1 MERINTLVQMA
12 SLTFSYNSP
21 KQRANIEARLT
32 FKTEDG
38 KRMSCYGRIPF
49 EVDKDFWTAYSAGT
63 KFRDV
68 ERANLKTKIDTET
81 SAVREHVLHQFNTQF
96 HTPAHVDGSWLKQS
110 IQEYYYPIPTQE
122 ETLTGYWLYYSEL
135 KKHEDSAVKKFK
147 LASLLNRLKAID
159 SQAGKIH
166 RLDEVNETY
175 LSIFVSWHKEYGFA
189 HGTIMRDF
197 KWVRTVCR
205 HAAGNGYQLHPQFAS
220 LHVKA
225 GKEKNPMIYLDP
237 REINLVRKLSDLPD
251 YLDNVR
257 DWLLIACS
265 TGQRVSDFMRMTPS
279 MIRNDD
285 QGRKFIDL
293 TQEKTGAPVTIP
305 LLPEVAD
312 LLTKRNGNF
321 PRPISDQKFNEYAK
335 EVCKRAGIDAIIKV
349 KKRVD
354 NHYKVGDFPKY
365 ELISS
370 HVGRRSFASNNYGII
385 PTSLL
390 KNITGHGT
398 EQMLLKYIG
407 KTSNDTAA
415 DAYDLMMAQTK

>member
-1 MERINTLVQMA
+1 MAQTIN
-12 SLTFSYNSP
+12 P
-21 KQRANIEARLT
+21 
-32 FKTEDG
+32 
-38 KRMSCYGRIPF
+38 
-49 EVDKDFWTAYSAGT
+49 
-63 KFRDV
+63 
-68 ERANLKTKIDTET
+68 
-81 SAVREHVLHQFNTQF
+81 
-96 HTPAHVDGSWLKQS
+96 
-110 IQEYYYPIPTQE
+110 EYYYPIPTQE

-197 KWVRTVCR
+197 KWIRTVCR
-205 HAAGNGYQLHPQFAS
+205 HAAGSGFQLHPQFAS

-225 GKEKNPMIYLDP
+225 VKDKNPMIYLEP
-237 REINLVRKLSDLPD
+237 REIDLVRDLSDLAD

-257 DWLLIACS
+257 DWLLVACS
-265 TGQRVSDFMRMTPS
+265 TGQRVSDFMRMKPS
-279 MIRNDD
+279 MIRRD
-285 QGRKFIDL
+285 QNRSFIEL
-293 TQEKTGAPVTIP
+293 TQKKTGAPVTIP
-305 LLPEVAD
+305 LLPEVD
-312 LLTKRNGNF
+312 EILKKRQGNF

-335 EVCKRAGIDAIIKV
+335 EVCQRARIDTIIRV
-349 KKRVD
+349 KKRVE
-354 NHYKVGDFPKY
+354 NHYKEGEFPKY

-370 HVGRRSFASNNYGII
+370 HVGRRSFATNYYGKVSTAI
-385 PTSLL
+385 L
-390 KNITGHGT
+390 KNITGHST

-415 DAYDLMMAQTK
+415 DAYDLMVAQMK

>member
-1 MERINTLVQMA
+1 MERINTLAQMA

-38 KRMSCYGRIPF
+38 KRMSCYGRIAF

-63 KFRDV
+63 KFRDG

-96 HTPAHVDGSWLKQS
+96 HTLAHVDGSWLKQS

-122 ETLTGYWLYYSEL
+122 ETLTGYWQYYSEL

-159 SQAGKIH
+159 SQAGKTH

-197 KWVRTVCR
+197 KWIRTVCR
-205 HAAGNGYQLHPQFAS
+205 HAAGNGFQLHPQFAS

-225 GKEKNPMIYLDP
+225 GKEKNPTIYLDS
-237 REINLVRKLSDLPD
+237 REIGLVRNLSNLPD

-257 DWLLIACS
+257 DWLLVACT
-265 TGQRVSDFMRMTPS
+265 TGQRVSDFMRMAPS
-279 MIRNDD
+279 MIRKDD
-285 QGRKFIDL
+285 KGRRFIDL
-293 TQEKTGAPVTIP
+293 TQEKTGAHVTIP
-305 LLPEVAD
+305 LLPEVAE
-312 LLTKRNGNF
+312 LLNKRKGNF
-321 PRPISDQKFNEYAK
+321 PRAISDQKFNEYAK
-335 EVCKRAGIDAIIKV
+335 EVCKRAGIDTIIKV
-349 KKRVD
+349 KKRED
-354 NHYKVGDFPKY
+354 NQYKEGEYPKY
-365 ELISS
+365 DLISS
-370 HVGRRSFASNNYGII
+370 HVGRRSFASNFYGII

-390 KNITGHGT
+390 KNITGHST

-415 DAYDLMMAQTK
+415 DAYDLMVAQMK